1 MANERPVKL
10 SVIIP
15 AYNEESRLGKTLD
28 DLIAYLARADYASE
42 IIVVD
47 DGSTDRTVET
57 AHARLNGPVPLRV
70 LGYGGNRGKGFAVRF
85 GVMQAAGEYR
95 LFFDADGATPIDQI
109 EKFWPLFAQ
118 GAAVC
123 LGSRALP
130 ESDIVVRQP
139 WHRVWMG
146 RFFNLLV
153 RLLAVRGFQDTQ
165 CGFKAFSARAAQI
178 IFSRQHL
185 TGFGFDVELLF
196 IAQCH
201 GLKAIETPVRWID
214 SPSSR
219 VHPLRDSTRMFFEL
233 LKIRQLGWKGE
244 YR

>member
-1 MANERPVKL
+1 MSSERPVRL

-15 AYNEESRLGKTLD
+15 AFNEESRLGDTLD
-28 DLIAYLARADYASE
+28 KLATYFAAVDYPAE
-42 IIVVD
+42 VIVVD
-47 DGSTDRTVET
+47 DGSIDRTAEI
-57 AHARLNGPVPLRV
+57 ARRHAAESLRLRV
-70 LGYGGNRGKGFAVRF
+70 LGYGGNRGKGFAVRY
-85 GVMQAAGEYR
+85 GIMQATGEYR
-95 LFFDADGATPIDQI
+95 LFFDADGSTPIDQI
-109 EKFWPLFAQ
+109 EKFWPRFAA
-118 GAAVC
+118 GADVC
-123 LGSRALP
+123 LGSRGLP
-130 ESDIVVRQP
+130 QSDIVVRQP

-153 RLLAVRGFQDTQ
+153 RLLAVRGFHDTQ
-165 CGFKAFSARAAQI
+165 CGFKAFNAKATQV
-178 IFSRQHL
+178 IFTRQRL

-201 GLKAIETPVRWID
+201 GLRAVEEPVRWID

-233 LKIRQLGWKGE
+233 LKIRRLGWKGE